1 MKFTKKELINFIA
14 EQKRVFDIVRIVDVS
29 MTKQYQINAEG
40 EFISQEYQCYAVW
53 NKNRRCEN
61 CISAK
66 VFASKNRLTKFEF
79 VEQDVYFVM
88 ALYVEVEEIPYVIE
102 MVSKITDET
111 LFGAYGKDRFILTIQ
126 DYNNKIYI
134 DPLTGAYN
142 RRYFEEQLKQLNGI
156 NAMIMLDVDCFKSIN
171 DTFGHSVGDMI
182 LQSIFKI
189 ARANMRSIDAVIR
202 WGGDEFILLFQGI
215 TKRILEEKL
224 EDIRKAVENISIDEH
239 PQLKTSV
246 SMGCVYA
253 NHATVFFEEAD
264 KALYEAKA
272 TRNFYVIKY
281 IDAAN

>member
-1 MKFTKKELINFIA
+1 MDLTKKELVNFIA

-29 MTKQYQINAEG
+29 MTKQYQINADG

-111 LFGAYGKDRFILTIQ
+111 LFGAYGKDRFIHTIQ

-142 RRYFEEQLKQLNGI
+142 RRYFEEQLKQLKGI

-171 DTFGHSVGDMI
+171 DTFGHSAGDLT
-182 LQSIFKI
+182 LQSITKI
-189 ARANMRSIDAVIR
+189 ARANIDSVIR
-202 WGGDEFILLFQGI
+202 WGGDEFILLFHGI

-224 EDIRKAVENISIDEH
+224 EDIRKAVEKISVDEL

-246 SMGCVYA
+246 SMGCVYT
-253 NHATVFFEEAD
+253 NHATAFFEEAD

-272 TRNFYVIKY
+272 KRNCYVIKY
-281 IDAAN
+281 IDAVH